1 MQRKAI
7 LAVTCLVGL
16 LLAVAGMTPAAST
29 GTSLPGR
36 IVLDLP
42 AWLGIPFL
50 LLAWLEMLF
59 ILYLL
64 APRLQGR
71 KPPVPASTLRSQLVM
86 LAVVTALAIGLRDH
100 TNIGLGA
107 AMRHLMEAGGG
118 TPPATTEGEAPPAV
132 RSAVIEGIVETSLLA
147 LAVMAI
153 GFLAWLAFALLPQRR
168 GRNQPSSF
176 ASAELQAAVEES
188 LDDLRHLPD
197 ARQAIIRCYD
207 RFERVLAG
215 ADVRRSPWETVVEFM
230 REALRHPRLPSEA
243 VRELTGLFEIARFS
257 RHELGP
263 SHRERAWQALMAV
276 KVALEEKQLNASTL

>member
-1 MQRKAI
+1 
-7 LAVTCLVGL
+7 LVGL
-16 LLAVAGMTPAAST
+16 LLAVAGMTPSAST
-29 GTSLPGR
+29 TTSLPGR

-50 LLAWLEMLF
+50 VLVWLEALF
-59 ILYLL
+59 ILWLL

-71 KPPVPASTLRSQLVM
+71 KKQAPASTLRQQLVM

-100 TNIGLGA
+100 TGIGLDVA
-107 AMRHLMEAGGG
+107 IRSLMEAGGG
-118 TPPATTEGEAPPAV
+118 PPPEASAAEVPPAV

-153 GFLAWLAFALLPQRR
+153 GGLVWLWLALLPRR
-168 GRNQPSSF
+168 GREQPSSF
-176 ASAELQAAVEES
+176 ASSELQAAVEDS
-188 LDDLRHLPD
+188 LDDLRRLPD
-197 ARQAIIRCYD
+197 ARLAIIRCYD

-230 REALRHPRLPSEA
+230 REALRHPGLPGEA

-276 KVALEEKQLNASTL
+276 KIALEEKHLNASTL

>member
-1 MQRKAI
+1 LQRNVL
-7 LAVTCLVGL
+7 LAGSCLVGL

-29 GTSLPGR
+29 TASLPGR
-36 IVLDLP
+36 IVLELP

-50 LLAWLEMLF
+50 LLVWLEVLF
-59 ILYLL
+59 IVYLL

-71 KPPVPASTLRSQLVM
+71 KRQAPASTVTGQLVM
-86 LAVVTALAIGLRDH
+86 LVVVAAVALGLRDH
-100 TNIGLGA
+100 TGIGLDA
-107 AMRHLMEAGGG
+107 ALRSLTEAGG
-118 TPPATTEGEAPPAV
+118 TASDATAADAPAAV

-147 LAVMAI
+147 LAAMAI
-153 GFLAWLAFALLPQRR
+153 GGLAWLCLALLPRR
-168 GRNQPSSF
+168 SRGQPSPF
-176 ASAELQAAVEES
+176 ATSELQAAVEDS
-188 LDDLRHLPD
+188 LDDLRQLPD

-215 ADVRRSPWETVVEFM
+215 ADVRRSPWQTVVEFM
-230 REALRHPRLPSEA
+230 REALRHPRLPGEA

-276 KVALEEKQLNASTL
+276 KVALEEKHLNASTL